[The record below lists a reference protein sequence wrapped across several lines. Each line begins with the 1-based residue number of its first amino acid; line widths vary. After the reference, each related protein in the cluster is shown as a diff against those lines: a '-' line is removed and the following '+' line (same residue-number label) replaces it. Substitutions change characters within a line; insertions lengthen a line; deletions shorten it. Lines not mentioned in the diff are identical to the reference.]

1 MLSGFEV
8 DNNRGR
14 KIVMFTKT
22 FMGQAGIQNY
32 LLVERG
38 GGGRRDKCDSKGP
51 GWGGGAMLAIL
62 RGNLISLNTPGGS
75 PSRFTHVGIV
85 FS

>member
-1 MLSGFEV
+1 MLSGFKV

-38 GGGRRDKCDSKGP
+38 GGGVEGINLIARGR
-51 GWGGGAMLAIL
+51 GGG
-62 RGNLISLNTPGGS
+62 GQC
-75 PSRFTHVGIV
+75 
-85 FS
+85 

>member
-51 GWGGGAMLAIL
+51 RWGGG
-62 RGNLISLNTPGGS
+62 GNVSNFTREFDKFEY
-75 PSRFTHVGIV
+75 SRRVPF
-85 FS
+85 

>member
-14 KIVMFTKT
+14 KIVMLTKT
-22 FMGQAGIQNY
+22 FMGQAGIQNS

-38 GGGRRDKCDSKGP
+38 GGRRDKYDCKGA
-51 GWGGGAMLAIL
+51 GGG
-62 RGNLISLNTPGGS
+62 GGQC
-75 PSRFTHVGIV
+75 
-85 FS
+85 

>member
-8 DNNRGR
+8 DNNRGQ

-38 GGGRRDKCDSKGP
+38 GGVEGINVIARGR
-51 GWGGGAMLAIL
+51 GGGG
-62 RGNLISLNTPGGS
+62 GNVSNFTREFDKFEY
-75 PSRFTHVGIV
+75 SRRVPF
-85 FS
+85 

>member
-22 FMGQAGIQNY
+22 FMGQAGIQNS
-32 LLVERG
+32 LLLERG
-38 GGGRRDKCDSKGP
+38 EGVEGINVIPR
-51 GWGGGAMLAIL
+51 GWGGG
-62 RGNLISLNTPGGS
+62 GNVSNFTREFDKFEY
-75 PSRFTHVGIV
+75 SRRVPF
-85 FS
+85 